1 VGPQFTTKEDG
12 VVVVAAGKRGPKG
25 GRPLGAG
32 NKNEMQPRSVN
43 AKGEASYG
51 CRSQQ
56 FRGVYMCQR
65 MTVRW
70 RTQFSYARKV
80 CLFILSPRV
89 VEHMSCMSCAQLM
102 VTVAGPRGFLWPT
115 PEYRVR
121 AVPEA
126 ASILASGSGAA
137 VLDGARH
144 SWRPQGTL
152 QAALHLSAVHQ

>member
-1 VGPQFTTKEDG
+1 VGPKFTTKEDG

-43 AKGEASYG
+43 AKGEAAYG

-80 CLFILSPRV
+80 GLV
-89 VEHMSCMSCAQLM
+89 D
-102 VTVAGPRGFLWPT
+102 PT
-115 PEYRVR
+115 TW
-121 AVPEA
+121 
-126 ASILASGSGAA
+126 
-137 VLDGARH
+137 DC
-144 SWRPQGTL
+144 
-152 QAALHLSAVHQ
+152 